1 MTKVNSGN
9 KTAKNTISVLVVHGP
24 NLDLLGT
31 REPETY
37 GRDTLDVINSRLTK
51 IGAEHG
57 AKVETFQSNHEGAL
71 IDRVHTAKVQRFA
84 FIIINPAGLTH
95 TSVSLRDALAAV
107 AIPFIEVHLSNI
119 YKRESFRAK
128 SYFSDLAVGT
138 ISGLGSQG
146 YELALRFALEQKA

>member
-9 KTAKNTISVLVVHGP
+9 KLRKKSASVLVIHGP

-31 REPETY
+31 REPDTY
-37 GRDTLDVINSRLTK
+37 GRDTLGMINSRLIK
-51 IGAEHG
+51 VGAEHG
-57 AKVETFQSNHEGAL
+57 IKVETFQSNHEGAL
-71 IDRVHTAKVQRFA
+71 IDRVHAAKLQRFA

-107 AIPFIEVHLSNI
+107 TIPFIEVHLSNI

>member
-1 MTKVNSGN
+1 MTKANPGN
-9 KTAKNTISVLVVHGP
+9 KTTKNTKSVLVVHGP

-31 REPETY
+31 REPKTY
-37 GRDTLDVINSRLTK
+37 GRDTLDTINSRLAK
-51 IGAEHG
+51 MGAEHG

-71 IDRVHTAKVQRFA
+71 IDRIHAAKVQRFA

-119 YKRESFRAK
+119 YKREPFRAK